1 MKKEKVQILH
11 QDEAIILVNK
21 PANYLS
27 IPDRYTPDKPNIL
40 GYLRQKFGEVFTV
53 HRLDMETSGI
63 MCFARTAEAHKNLSQ
78 QFESRSVDKI
88 YHCLLDGI
96 PSKPEGS
103 IDKSIAKNLQRP
115 GKMMVAAKGKKSLTE
130 YRILETFNNYCLVEA
145 NIKTG
150 RTHQIRVHF
159 KSIGHPLM
167 VDPLYGRKDAFF
179 LSELKLKKYRSNREE
194 VERPL
199 MGRCTLHAHY
209 LALDHPVTGER
220 IEMESILPKDFKALL
235 NQLRKWTK

>member
-1 MKKEKVQILH
+1 MKNKVQILY
-11 QDEAIILVNK
+11 QDEALILVNK

-27 IPDRYTPDKPNIL
+27 IPDRYAAEKPNVL
-40 GYLRQKFGEVFTV
+40 HFLRQQFEEVFTV

-63 MCFARTAEAHKNLSQ
+63 MCFARTSAAHKHLSQ
-78 QFESRSVDKI
+78 QFENRSVDKI
-88 YHCLLDGI
+88 YYCVLDGI
-96 PSKPEGS
+96 PKPSTGS
-103 IDKSIAKNLQRP
+103 IDKSIAKNPQKP
-115 GKMMVAAKGKKSLTE
+115 GKMMVATKGKKSLTE
-130 YRILETFNNYCLVEA
+130 YKVLEKFNNYCLAEA

-159 KSIGHPLM
+159 KAIGHPLL

-199 MGRCTLHAHY
+199 ISRCTLHAHY
-209 LALDHPVTGER
+209 LALDHPTTGER
-220 IEMESILPKDFKALL
+220 MSLASTLPKDFNALL
-235 NQLRKWTK
+235 NQLRKWSR